1 MKITRNVITDL
12 LPLYEAGEA
21 SQDTRSLIDAFLQDD
36 PEFARLVSVQKLPL
50 DEPQQPALSQGVEM
64 KTLQKTRS
72 LLKKRTYFMAF
83 AIVFSLSAFSFSF
96 GSQGAR
102 WLWSETPII
111 ALAFLAAGILFWGL
125 YARTVRSLQ
134 GSDL

>member
-1 MKITRNVITDL
+1 MKITRDVITDL

-21 SQDTRSLIDAFLQDD
+21 SQDTRNLVETFLQGD
-36 PEFARLVSVQKLPL
+36 PEFTRLVRAQKSSLGEPL
-50 DEPQQPALSQGVEM
+50 QPALSQGVEM
-64 KTLQKTRS
+64 KTLQKTRA

-96 GSQGAR
+96 GPQGVH
-102 WLWSETPII
+102 WLWAETPI
-111 ALAFLAAGILFWGL
+111 LSLVFLASGILFWGL
-125 YARTVRSLQ
+125 YARTTWSLR